1 MANIRLDKYLADMQ
15 VGTRSQVKEQIRKK
29 TVRVNGKTVLKP
41 DVKVDTDNDVIMVGG
56 TVIGYTEFEYFML
69 NKPKGVLSA
78 ANDPKAQT
86 VVDLITDN
94 RCREL
99 FPVGRLDKDTEGLML
114 ITNDG
119 ELAHK
124 LLSPKKH
131 VDKSYYV
138 RFEGKITEKTAEAFA
153 GGIDIN
159 IAKCPDNE
167 VGSNPE
173 EIYHTKPAKL
183 EIISEDEAVITIS
196 EGKFHQIKRM
206 FMAAGCRVTY
216 LKRISMGTL
225 QLDYDLKPG
234 QYRRLTDSETESLRG
249 IDMGAD
255 TNCNTDAASDNG
267 LKSVNAEM
275 LLKGIKGV
283 IFDMDGTLIDSM
295 EVWKNI
301 DEEFL
306 GSRKLIPPKSMT
318 QDVEGMSIH
327 ETAVYFKE
335 TFGLEE
341 SADEITELWNNMAF
355 DKYANSVQLK
365 PYAREFLDELI
376 RRKIKIGIATSNSR
390 RLVTECLNAHGI
402 ADMFSA
408 VVTGCDVN
416 HGKPDPEIYL
426 TAAESMGVFP
436 CNCLVFEDVVKGIQA
451 GISAGMTTCAVY
463 DEFSKDTDEEK
474 RRLADYYIDSFEELF
489 VQNKNVQK

>member
-29 TVRVNGKTVLKP
+29 LVSVNGVTVTKP
-41 DVKVDTDNDVIMVGG
+41 DVKVDTDRDKIMVGSDI
-56 TVIGYTEFEYFML
+56 IGYTQFEYFML

-94 RCREL
+94 SCRDL

-124 LLSPKKH
+124 LLSPRKH

-138 RFEGKITEKTAEAFA
+138 RFEGIISDNTVESFA
-153 GGIDIN
+153 KGIDIN
-159 IAKCPDNE
+159 IAKCADDEVDN
-167 VGSNPE
+167 NPE

-183 EIISEDEAVITIS
+183 RLMSADEAVITIS

-225 QLDYDLKPG
+225 QLDFDLKPG
-234 QYRRLTDSETESLRG
+234 QYRRLTDSETDNLRG
-249 IDMGAD
+249 VNDMDTDCNIKSAD
-255 TNCNTDAASDNG
+255 ENSKAVSLDTV
-267 LKSVNAEM
+267 LKD
-275 LLKGIKGV
+275 IKGV

-295 EVWKNI
+295 HVWRDI

-306 GSRKLIPPKSMT
+306 GSRNLTAPKSMT

-335 TFGLEE
+335 TFNLPE
-341 SADEITELWNNMAF
+341 STEEITQLWNDMAF
-355 DKYANSVQLK
+355 DRYANSLQLK
-365 PYAREFLDELI
+365 PYARKLLDELVK
-376 RRKIKIGIATSNSR
+376 RRIKIGIATSNSR
-390 RLVTECLNAHGI
+390 KLVTECLNAHGI
-402 ADMFSA
+402 TDMFAA

-426 TAAESMGVFP
+426 TAAENMGVFP
-436 CNCLVFEDVVKGIQA
+436 CSCLVFEDVVKGIQA

-463 DEFSKDTDEEK
+463 DEFSRDTDDEK

-489 VQNKNVQK
+489 VQDKNVQK